1 MLSDKNIFENF
12 GVEAILKKYPPS
24 GQKQVVLI
32 KHKFY
37 GVVILKIVEGQ
48 SERVKREI
56 EIVTQNK
63 FNNVPRVLEVNDY
76 HIENQ
81 NGIYLFEEYIDGE
94 SLKKVLGHGKL
105 SLKDSMDLTEQL
117 LKIIVQMEETR
128 IVHRDIKPDNI
139 VKNTSGQW
147 YLIDFGIA
155 RALNMNSL
163 TMTEAQIGPHT
174 PGYGA
179 PELFQYNKKDIDSR
193 ADLFSLGV
201 VVFEAITGKHPFAR
215 GDELNINEIWYN
227 TVTVIPQNVVI
238 DGDIDMQFIGL
249 IQTFMQKHA
258 TRRPRTAKKALEWFY
273 SVRKGIE
280 GVN

>member
-1 MLSDKNIFENF
+1 MLSDENIIEYFC
-12 GVEAILKKYPPS
+12 VEDILKKYPPS
-24 GQKQVVLI
+24 GQKQVLLI
-32 KHKFY
+32 KHKIY
-37 GVVILKIVEGQ
+37 GEVILKIVEGQ

-56 EIVTQNK
+56 EIVTGNN

-76 HIENQ
+76 QIENQ
-81 NGIYLFEEYIDGE
+81 NGIYILEEYIDGD
-94 SLKKVLGHGKL
+94 SLKKVLGQEKL
-105 SLKDSMDLTEQL
+105 SLKDAMDLTEQL
-117 LKIIVQMEETR
+117 LKIIVQMEEKE

-139 VKNTSGQW
+139 VRNSTGKW

-163 TMTEAQIGPHT
+163 TMTEVQMGPHT

-179 PELFQYNKKDIDSR
+179 PELFQYSKKDIDSR

-201 VVFEAITGKHPFAR
+201 VVFEAITGKHPFVR

-227 TVTVIPQNVVI
+227 TVTVVPQRVVV
-238 DGDIDMQFIGL
+238 DGDTDMQFMGL
-249 IQTFMQKHA
+249 IQTFMQKHV

-273 SVRKGIE
+273 SVRREIE
-280 GVN
+280 R

>member
-1 MLSDKNIFENF
+1 MLSDENIIEYFC
-12 GVEAILKKYPPS
+12 VEDILKKYSPS
-24 GQKQVVLI
+24 GQKQVLLI
-32 KHKFY
+32 KHKTY

-56 EIVTQNK
+56 EIVTGNN

-76 HIENQ
+76 QIGNQ
-81 NGIYLFEEYIDGE
+81 NGIYLLEEYIDGD
-94 SLKKVLGHGKL
+94 SLKKVLGQGKL
-105 SLKDSMDLTEQL
+105 SLKDAMDLTEQL
-117 LKIIVQMEETR
+117 LKIIVQMEEKE

-139 VKNTSGQW
+139 VRNSTGKW

-163 TMTEAQIGPHT
+163 TMTEVQMGPHT

-179 PELFQYNKKDIDSR
+179 PELFQYSKKDIDSR

-201 VVFEAITGKHPFAR
+201 VVFEAITGKHPFVR

-227 TVTVIPQNVVI
+227 TVTVVPQSVVV
-238 DGDIDMQFIGL
+238 DGDTDMQFMGL
-249 IQTFMQKHA
+249 IQTFMQKHV
-258 TRRPRTAKKALEWFY
+258 TRRPHTAKKALEWFY
-273 SVRKGIE
+273 SVRREIE
-280 GVN
+280 R

>member
-1 MLSDKNIFENF
+1 MLSDKNIFDYF
-12 GVEAILKKYPPS
+12 DVEDILKKYPPS
-24 GQKQVVLI
+24 GQKQVLLI
-32 KHKFY
+32 KHKIY
-37 GVVILKIVEGQ
+37 GVVILKIVENQ

-56 EIVTQNK
+56 EIVTKNN
-63 FNNVPRVLEVNDY
+63 FSNVPRVLEVNDY
-76 HIENQ
+76 QIEDQ
-81 NGIYLFEEYIDGE
+81 NGIYLLEEYIDGDN
-94 SLKKVLGHGKL
+94 LKKVLGQGKL
-105 SLKDSMDLTEQL
+105 SLKDAMNLTEQL
-117 LKIIVQMEETR
+117 LKIVVQMEEKK

-139 VKNTSGQW
+139 VKNSSGKW

-163 TMTEAQIGPHT
+163 TMTEAQVGPHT

-201 VVFEAITGKHPFAR
+201 VVFEAVTGKHPFVK

-227 TVTVIPQNVVI
+227 TVTVVPQSVVV
-238 DGDIDMQFIGL
+238 DGDTDMQFIGL
-249 IQTFMQKHA
+249 IQTFMQKHI

-273 SVRKGIE
+273 SVKREIE
-280 GVN
+280 R